1 MVAGKND
8 PSIHMPHGKHLL
20 SDEQIET
27 IGVWIDQGA
36 VK

>member
-1 MVAGKND
+1 
-8 PSIHMPHGKHLL
+8 MPHGKHPLC
-20 SDEQIET
+20 DEQIET